1 MVEIHNTV
9 AKVFEENNELL
20 EIFECKDEF
29 SDTQNFC
36 DHYGFDIE
44 DSCNAILIKAKKPE
58 EFYAMFCVL
67 GSTRLDVNQKAKIA
81 MGAKRVSFASR
92 EEAEQVTNQIYGGI
106 SPLGLPDNIK
116 IFIDKNV
123 MNREKLFIGAGNR
136 VSKFFLSPE
145 LLVELTKA
153 EVLDLNLSQICI
165 N

>member
-9 AKVFEENNELL
+9 AKVFEDNKEVL

-106 SPLGLPDNIK
+106 SPLGLPENIK
-116 IFIDKNV
+116 VYMDKNV
-123 MNREKLFIGAGNR
+123 TDREKLFIGAGNR

-145 LLVELTKA
+145 TLIQLSSAT
-153 EVLDLNLSQICI
+153 VLDLT
-165 N
+165 

>member
-9 AKVFEENNELL
+9 AKVFNENEEVV

-36 DHYGFDIE
+36 DYYGFDIE
-44 DSCNAILIKAKKPE
+44 DSCNAILIKSKKPT

-92 EEAEQVTNQIYGGI
+92 EEAEEVTNQIYGGI

-136 VSKFFLSPE
+136 VSKFFLSPK
-145 LLVELTKA
+145 LLVDLTDA
-153 EVLDLNLSQICI
+153 EVLDLT
-165 N
+165 

>member
-9 AKVFEENNELL
+9 AKVFENNKEYL
-20 EIFECKDEF
+20 EIYECKDEF

-44 DSCNAILIKAKKPE
+44 DSCNAILIKAKKPK

-92 EEAEQVTNQIYGGI
+92 EEAELVTNQIYGGI
-106 SPLGLPDNIK
+106 SPLGLPDNMK
-116 IFIDKNV
+116 IFVDQNV

-136 VSKFFLSPE
+136 VSKFFLSPK
-145 LLVELTKA
+145 LLVELTNA
-153 EVLDLNLSQICI
+153 EVLDLT
-165 N
+165 

>member
-9 AKVFEENNELL
+9 AKVFEDNKEVL

-36 DHYGFDIE
+36 NHYGFDIE

-81 MGAKRVSFASR
+81 R

-116 IFIDKNV
+116 IFIDNNV

-153 EVLDLNLSQICI
+153 EVLDLT
-165 N
+165 

>member
-9 AKVFEENNELL
+9 AKVFEDNKEVL

-92 EEAEQVTNQIYGGI
+92 EEAELVTNQIYGGI

-123 MNREKLFIGAGNR
+123 MNRDKLFIGAGNR
-136 VSKFFLSPE
+136 VSKFFLSPV
-145 LLVELTKA
+145 LLLELTKA
-153 EVLDLNLSQICI
+153 EVLDLT
-165 N
+165 

>member
-9 AKVFEENNELL
+9 AKVYEDNKETL

-36 DHYGFDIE
+36 DNYGFDIE

-92 EEAEQVTNQIYGGI
+92 EEAEEVTNQIYGGI
-106 SPLGLPDNIK
+106 SPLGLPDNLK

-136 VSKFFLSPE
+136 VSKFFLSPK
-145 LLVELTKA
+145 LLVELTNA
-153 EVLDLNLSQICI
+153 EVLDLT
-165 N
+165 

>member
-9 AKVFEENNELL
+9 AKVFEENKEAL

-92 EEAEQVTNQIYGGI
+92 EEAEEVTNQIYGGI

-116 IFIDKNV
+116 IFIDNNV

-145 LLVELTKA
+145 L
-153 EVLDLNLSQICI
+153 
-165 N
+165 